1 MNKYL
6 NISEKANIVLHAL
19 AFIGA
24 KENKYV
30 SASDIAKE
38 LNVSR
43 SYLAKV
49 LQEIAKM
56 NLIRSTKGVKGGF
69 TLNPKTKKMSLY
81 KILTIIDGDFPV
93 KYCFLKKTSCK
104 KKTCALRELNE
115 KIAKDIK
122 NTLNNVNLDS
132 LINNFK
138 MEV

>member
-56 NLIRSTKGVKGGF
+56 NLI
-69 TLNPKTKKMSLY
+69 
-81 KILTIIDGDFPV
+81 
-93 KYCFLKKTSCK
+93 
-104 KKTCALRELNE
+104 
-115 KIAKDIK
+115 
-122 NTLNNVNLDS
+122 
-132 LINNFK
+132 
-138 MEV
+138 